1 MEPIKTWVQ
10 VKFINVQCMLTQH
23 VSQLIL
29 IILITHKIHSL
40 ARHSLKIIEAAHHSL
55 IITEMLDLADIASKL
70 ISTDSLMKIAKVCAY
85 LIQIFNST
93 NMP

>member
-29 IILITHKIHSL
+29 IILIIHKIHSL
-40 ARHSLKIIEAAHHSL
+40 AKHSLKITEAAHHLL
-55 IITEMLDLADIASKL
+55 ITTEMLDLADIANKL
-70 ISTDSLMKIAKVCAY
+70 ILTDLLMKIAKVFLPKY
-85 LIQIFNST
+85 
-93 NMP
+93 